1 MATLLR
7 RIPVL
12 LALAPLDAA
21 AVSSAVGST
30 PACDSW
36 SLVSAMTCASPSAIR
51 TATSFSPLSSKS
63 AFVTPYLAAM
73 AAATVSWRMNNE
85 FHAARLVPAS
95 RLSRSSRL
103 FLYPP
108 ASSSSAAAAP
118 PRVSSA
124 RGGRFAGRRCM
135 SRPWNMLPSS
145 SSIALDAFS
154 GNAYV
159 MYASPL
165 LRLVALS
172 ARMKTPVRFPYGAKC
187 AATSSSVAVKGRLR
201 MNRRPVS
208 ATASM
213 SSAVTSCTFGL
224 SSLALSAASG
234 VSGLDFSSAFS
245 SSASSSA
252 SSSSSSSSSDA
263 PGSSSRSSIPSM
275 SLSTSLSSSFLSS
288 SLSSSSSSESESE
301 SESES
306 LKFFADFR
314 LR

>member
-103 FLYPP
+103 FLNPP

-172 ARMKTPVRFPYGAKC
+172 ARIKTPVRLPYGAKC
-187 AATSSSVAVKGRLR
+187 AATSSSVAVNGRLR

-234 VSGLDFSSAFS
+234 VSGFDFSSASS
-245 SSASSSA
+245 SSASSA

-275 SLSTSLSSSFLSS
+275 SLSTSLSSSSS
-288 SLSSSSSSESESE
+288 SFLSSSSSSSSDSE